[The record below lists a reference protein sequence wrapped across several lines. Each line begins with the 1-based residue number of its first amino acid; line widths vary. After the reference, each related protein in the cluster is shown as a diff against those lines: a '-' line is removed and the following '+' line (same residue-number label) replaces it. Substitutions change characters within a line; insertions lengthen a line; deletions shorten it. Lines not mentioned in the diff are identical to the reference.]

1 MKFNCAYCHTPT
13 TKSDNIIKMCCI
25 CDDDIRFI
33 KIDEI
38 LSGFYNDKVYLLA
51 DYNIYDKN
59 KSLHPTL
66 SNVG

>member
-1 MKFNCAYCHTPT
+1 MKFNCTSCHTPT
-13 TKSDNIIKMCCI
+13 KKSYNVIKMCCI

-38 LSGFYNDKVYLLA
+38 LMGFYSDKVYLLS
-51 DYNIYDKN
+51 DNNIYDKN

-66 SNVG
+66 SDVG